1 MADEKNNDIEK
12 QEILAPGVSHRD
24 IADEMKESYLDYSM
38 SVIVG
43 RALPDVRDGLKPVH
57 RRILYGMQD
66 LGLTSNKSYKKS
78 ARIVGEVLGKYH
90 PHGDAAVY
98 QTMVRMVQNFSLRC
112 PLIDGQG
119 NFGSVDGDSAAAMR
133 YTEVKLAKI
142 SAEMLADIN
151 KNTVNFVP
159 NFDGSLTEPSVLP
172 SAIPNLLIN
181 GSSGIAVGMA
191 TNIPPHNPS
200 EIIDGLTEIIDNPDM
215 DIAALSKIIKGP
227 DFPTGGIIY
236 GVKGIKEYFNTG
248 RGSMRVRAVVDFE
261 DIKNARKAIIIKE
274 LPYQVNKSNLL
285 ETIAGLIRSKK
296 MTGISNLRDESDRD
310 GMRVVIEL
318 KRDEHEQIILNQLY
332 QHTQMQVSFGVI
344 MLALVNN
351 VPKVMDIKTVLTH
364 YLNHRKDIVI
374 RRTKFDLEKAE
385 ARAHILEGLKIAI
398 DNMDKIVKTIRQSKD
413 ADEARE
419 ALMKNFKLTK
429 IQAQAILDMRL
440 HQLTGL
446 ERKKIED
453 EYLLMIKLI
462 EKLKAILGSEKKIF
476 KIIKEEL
483 NEIRE
488 KYKTPRRTQIRARSV
503 EMGIEDLIPDN
514 EVVVTMSKAGY
525 IKRMP
530 IDTYKSQ
537 RRGGKGI
544 VGMTTREEDFMEDIF
559 ITTTHSY
566 MLCFT
571 SLGRVYWL
579 KIYEIP
585 EATRTSKGKAIVNF
599 LNLSSRDERV
609 TAIVAI
615 RNLVPEKDK
624 EVDKGYLMMLTKNG
638 VVKKTA
644 VSAYS
649 NPRKSGI
656 IAINLDLGDSLIV
669 VQYTDGKNEIVIA
682 TRKGMAIRFK
692 EEGIRIIGR
701 SGRGVRGMRIAE
713 DDYTIGMEVVKP
725 KDAFLVAS
733 ENGYGKRT
741 IVEKY
746 RLQTRGGKG
755 VKNMKV
761 NDKTG
766 EVIGIKKVVNSD
778 EIVLVTSKGVVN
790 RQRVKEIRSAG
801 RATQGVRL
809 IRLQPEDKLVSI
821 AKLSGSDEV

>member
-1 MADEKNNDIEK
+1 MTDEKNKDN
-12 QEILAPGVSHRD
+12 QEVKINPRIKHRD
-24 IADEMKESYLDYSM
+24 IADEMKESYIDYSM

-57 RRILYGMQD
+57 RRILFGMQD
-66 LGLTSNKSYKKS
+66 LGLAANKSYKKS

-98 QTMVRMVQNFSLRC
+98 QSMVRMVQAFSLRY

-133 YTEVKLAKI
+133 YTEVRLAKI
-142 SAEMLADIN
+142 SAEMLSDIN
-151 KNTVNFVP
+151 KNTVKFTP
-159 NFDGSLTEPSVLP
+159 NFDGSLEEPTVLP
-172 SAIPNLLIN
+172 SAIPNLLVN

-191 TNIPPHNPS
+191 TNIPPHNLS
-200 EIIDGLTEIIDNPDM
+200 EIIDGLMAVITEPDT

-236 GVKGIKEYFNTG
+236 GVKGIKDYFNTG
-248 RGSMRVRAVVDFE
+248 RGIVRVRAVVDFE
-261 DIKNARKAIIIKE
+261 DIKGGRQAIIVKE

-285 ETIAGLIRSKK
+285 ETIAGLVRDKK
-296 MTGISNLRDESDRD
+296 ITGISNLRDESDRK

-318 KRDEHEQIILNQLY
+318 KRDEHEQIVLNQLY
-332 QHTQMQVSFGVI
+332 QHTQMQISFGII

-351 VPKVMDIKTVLTH
+351 VPKVMDIKTMLGH
-364 YLNHRKDIVI
+364 YINHRKDIIV
-374 RRTKFDLEKAE
+374 RRTEFDLARAE
-385 ARAHILEGLKIAI
+385 ARAHILEGLKIAL

-413 ADEARE
+413 VDTARE

-429 IQAQAILDMRL
+429 VQAQAILDMRL

-446 ERKKIED
+446 ERKKVED
-453 EYLLMIKLI
+453 EYLAMIKLI
-462 EKLKAILGSEKKIF
+462 EKLKAILASEKKVLT
-476 KIIKEEL
+476 IIKDEL
-483 NEIRE
+483 AEIKE
-488 KYKTPRRTQIRARSV
+488 KYKNPRRTQIRARSV

-514 EVVVTMSKAGY
+514 EVVVTMSRAGY

-530 IDTYKSQ
+530 IDTYRSQ
-537 RRGGKGI
+537 RRGGRGI
-544 VGMTTREEDFMEDIF
+544 VGMTTREEDFLEDIF

-566 MLCFT
+566 ILCFT

-579 KIYEIP
+579 KVYEIP
-585 EATRTSKGKAIVNF
+585 EAARTSKGKAIVNF
-599 LNLSSRDERV
+599 LSLASREERV

-615 RNLVPEKDK
+615 RNLVPEKGR
-624 EVDKGYLMMLTKNG
+624 EVDSGYLMMLTKNG
-638 VVKKTA
+638 VIKKTA
-644 VSAYS
+644 VAAYS

-656 IAINLDLGDSLIV
+656 IAINLDSGDSLIAV
-669 VQYTDGKNEIVIA
+669 GYTDGKSEVVIA
-682 TRKGMAIRFK
+682 SRKGMAIRFK
-692 EEGIRIIGR
+692 EKDLRIIGR

-713 DDYTIGMEVVKP
+713 GDYTVGMEVVNP
-725 KDAFLVAS
+725 KDAFIVAA

-741 IVEKY
+741 VVEKY

-755 VKNMKV
+755 VINMKV
-761 NDKTG
+761 NEKTG
-766 EVIGIKKVVNSD
+766 EVIGIKKVTSED
-778 EIVLVTSKGVVN
+778 EIVLVTSHGVIN
-790 RQRVKEIRSAG
+790 RQQVKEIRSTG

-809 IRLQPEDKLVSI
+809 IKLKEDDKLVSFARI
-821 AKLSGSDEV
+821 HKG